1 MRVLFGIVLSVG
13 LTLFAVGEGSPPLA
27 AQVCGLATL
36 CIIGFFAGRLTASV
50 GLGRAS
56 GSAAVALV
64 AVMFLGRFGGDHLL
78 LEGAVAY
85 GAVLALIGI
94 GIGARAMSEWNARA
108 LLSGLRRDALGG
120 VATAAVT
127 ALALGLPGI
136 TGARAAAALG
146 VAAAVPAVILWS
158 GAGSD
163 DAERPPGEWIMRAI
177 GRAVTLWATVFLVI
191 AVLARWDAGIT
202 LGPLGIAG
210 AAMLVGGLVGGVVR
224 AGSRMLGPG
233 SALSGLVIFAL
244 WASWWGGPW
253 SALACFLGGV
263 GAGVAL
269 AVGDGA
275 SAPVTGYVQELASFS
290 IYPAFV
296 LFGLRLATVEVMAF
310 PSPVTP
316 ILVYIVLG
324 LLTRFGWQFWLGE
337 RKEEHRWRAAALALP
352 QSALAY
358 EFGRL
363 GLDAF
368 GLDASSPEGHAA
380 VRALVL
386 AALVGTLVLALPARW
401 MAKPRGGEERHQETP
416 TAAASAVHGGSVE
429 GLSGVV

>member
-1 MRVLFGIVLSVG
+1 
-13 LTLFAVGEGSPPLA
+13 
-27 AQVCGLATL
+27 
-36 CIIGFFAGRLTASV
+36 
-50 GLGRAS
+50 
-56 GSAAVALV
+56 
-64 AVMFLGRFGGDHLL
+64 
-78 LEGAVAY
+78 
-85 GAVLALIGI
+85 
-94 GIGARAMSEWNARA
+94 
-108 LLSGLRRDALGG
+108 
-120 VATAAVT
+120 
-127 ALALGLPGI
+127 
-136 TGARAAAALG
+136 
-146 VAAAVPAVILWS
+146 
-158 GAGSD
+158 
-163 DAERPPGEWIMRAI
+163 
-177 GRAVTLWATVFLVI
+177 
-191 AVLARWDAGIT
+191 
-202 LGPLGIAG
+202 
-210 AAMLVGGLVGGVVR
+210 
-224 AGSRMLGPG
+224 
-233 SALSGLVIFAL
+233 
-244 WASWWGGPW
+244 
-253 SALACFLGGV
+253 
-263 GAGVAL
+263 
-269 AVGDGA
+269 
-275 SAPVTGYVQELASFS
+275 VQELASFS